1 MPLCAHG
8 CTSECLPLSCQ
19 FVKQCDDEELME
31 IVLPRLAK
39 VITLWEFLMMKV
51 EKGRPPKLHLADMY
65 HEFEALHKQV
75 KKMCDVQ
82 LKPVVGSVD
91 ASRDNVQTETVNSN
105 QLQVGSVVLGGLMVC
120 IG

>member
-1 MPLCAHG
+1 
-8 CTSECLPLSCQ
+8 
-19 FVKQCDDEELME
+19 ME

-75 KKMCDVQ
+75 KKMCDTQ
-82 LKPVVGSVD
+82 LKPSVTSTSVD
-91 ASRDNVQTETVNSN
+91 ANRDTTQAETVNSN
-105 QLQVGSVVLGGLMVC
+105 QLQVGLCVFRVC
-120 IG
+120 GQW

>member
-1 MPLCAHG
+1 M
-8 CTSECLPLSCQ
+8 
-19 FVKQCDDEELME
+19 KQCDDEELME

-75 KKMCDVQ
+75 KKMCDTQ
-82 LKPVVGSVD
+82 LKPSVASVD
-91 ASRDNVQTETVNSN
+91 TNRDTTQPETVNSN
-105 QLQVGSVVLGGLMVC
+105 QLQVGLCFLGL
-120 IG
+120 